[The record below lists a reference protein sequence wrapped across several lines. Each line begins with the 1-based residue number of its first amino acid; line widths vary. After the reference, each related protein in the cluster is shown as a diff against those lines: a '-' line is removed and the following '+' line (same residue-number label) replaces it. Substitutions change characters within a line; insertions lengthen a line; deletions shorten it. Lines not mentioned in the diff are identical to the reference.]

1 MRVLKARRKYSVR
14 ANMMYLKNLETH
26 NAVRKVCALVAATL
40 ILPVVTAYAKHDEDK
55 DNDAWRDNNKG
66 KDRGDKHIP
75 TVPDGGPGILLL
87 TTAIGAVL
95 LFGAIQR
102 SRAET

>member
-1 MRVLKARRKYSVR
+1 MDMFVPKIHKSIG
-14 ANMMYLKNLETH
+14 
-26 NAVRKVCALVAATL
+26 KVCALVATTL
-40 ILPVVTAYAKHDEDK
+40 ILPALAYADRDDHRGN
-55 DNDAWRDNNKG
+55 DNDHRGNNNDHRGNDNSYG
-66 KDRGDKHIP
+66 VHS
-75 TVPDGGPGILLL
+75 VPDGGPGIVLL